1 MLSPFV
7 SRLALRLVGLVL
19 LAWAGLRLWFA
30 FEVWRNFPG
39 DDVARL
45 VVLVLGA
52 WGSYDGVCAL
62 GLLAVK
68 NWARYFAF
76 LTLALH
82 FALFWFVQRSMPPD
96 APFDPALSL
105 APMVVTGVMAVLL
118 VLASKADEP

>member
-30 FEVWRNFPG
+30 FTLWTEYPH

-96 APFDPALSL
+96 APFDATLM
-105 APMVVTGVMAVLL
+105 APMIVTGVMAALV